1 MTYGKLLERLTALN
15 EEQLK
20 QDVTIYVENNDEFY
34 PVQNLAINAYSDV
47 LDINHPFLEI

>member
-1 MTYGKLLERLTALN
+1 MTYAKLLERLMTLN
-15 EEQLK
+15 EEQLN

-47 LDINHPFLEI
+47 LDINHPFLEV